1 MRLQPLPVPTR
12 IYDGEDVTSYSYRH
26 AARNHSQASHIESG
40 VRERGIRLGKAR
52 KGHPAPERLDVW
64 RQLGNLHPSAFTTPS
79 KIAGEAVRDRPL
91 CRRCTRGNAAVGR
104 LPHVGLVCLR
114 HQRWLG
120 NSPQI
125 DLHAYVAAL
134 TAERHFRHHLAR
146 RGVVFDSFV
155 MELGR
160 VCANPFFIGVEE
172 IERRRQHT
180 GIDIVAALV
189 YPEQVKFA
197 RLVTSRN
204 FLEYV
209 TDPACEASDRR
220 ERITREAM
228 KILPVWDD
236 SESWRVTERIWDVA
250 RRLTHLRRDS
260 LLWGAPA
267 RDTHFNLLRFVELPD
282 LILDHRWEDY
292 GTIRLAVHHD
302 DHPIARERVG

>member
-12 IYDGEDVTSYSYRH
+12 IYGGEGVVSYSYRH
-26 AARNHSQASHIESG
+26 ALRNHSQAGHIESG

-52 KGHPAPERLDVW
+52 KGHPAPERLDIW
-64 RQLGNLHPSAFTTPS
+64 RQLGNLHPSAFTTPA
-79 KIAGEAVRDRPL
+79 KIAGDPVSDRPL
-91 CRRCTRGNAAVGR
+91 CRRCTHGNAAVGR
-104 LPHVGLVCLR
+104 QPHVGLVCLR
-114 HQRWLG
+114 HKRWLG

-134 TAERHFRHHLAR
+134 TGERHFRHHLAR
-146 RGVVFDSFV
+146 RGVVFDSFA

-160 VCANPFFIGVEE
+160 ACANPIFIGAEE

-180 GIDIVAALV
+180 GIDHVAALV

-197 RLVTSRN
+197 RLVTSPN
-204 FLEYV
+204 FLDYV

-220 ERITREAM
+220 ERITCEAM

-250 RRLTHLRRDS
+250 RRLTQMRRDR

-267 RDTHFNLLRFVELPD
+267 RDTYFNLLRFIDLPD
-282 LILDHRWEDY
+282 LVIDDSWDDY
-292 GTIRLAVHHD
+292 GIRPATAD
-302 DHPIARERVG
+302 RGDHVVADYRR